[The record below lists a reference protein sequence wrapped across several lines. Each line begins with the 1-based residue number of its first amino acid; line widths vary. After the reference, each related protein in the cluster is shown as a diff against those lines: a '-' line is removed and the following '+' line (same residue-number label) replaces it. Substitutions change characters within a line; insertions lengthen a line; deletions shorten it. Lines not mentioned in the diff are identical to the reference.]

1 MNIVLT
7 QKDADSILCYL
18 REELKNL
25 QEFETNA
32 TKNFAELEKQYNE
45 SKLLQHTDECKEM
58 FEGTKELF
66 GKRMEEISDERSKLY
81 RFIEVLTCGSE
92 GLNGAA

>member
-7 QKDADSILCYL
+7 QNDADSIICYL
-18 REELKNL
+18 REGLKNL
-25 QEFETNA
+25 QKFETA
-32 TKNFAELEKQYNE
+32 VTKHFAELESQYNE
-45 SKLLQHTDECKEM
+45 SSFLLHQDECKEM
-58 FEGTKELF
+58 LEGIRELF
-66 GKRMEEISDERSKLY
+66 DKRMKEISDERSKLY